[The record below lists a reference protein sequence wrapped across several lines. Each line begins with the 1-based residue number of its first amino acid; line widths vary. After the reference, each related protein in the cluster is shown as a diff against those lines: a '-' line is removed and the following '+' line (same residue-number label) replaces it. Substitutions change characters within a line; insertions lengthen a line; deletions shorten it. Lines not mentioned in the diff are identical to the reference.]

1 MADRLDP
8 IAGRVLEIT
17 TRHVVMPVMPAETA
31 RNAVVDQTSAAAAAM
46 MTTPVTVSRKAI
58 ARYLHR
64 VN

>member
-8 IAGRVLEIT
+8 IAGRVLET
-17 TRHVVMPVMPAETA
+17 TTHHVAMPMVVAETA
-31 RNAVVDQTSAAAAAM
+31 RSVVVDPASAAETVMMMTSATA
-46 MTTPVTVSRKAI
+46 SRKAI